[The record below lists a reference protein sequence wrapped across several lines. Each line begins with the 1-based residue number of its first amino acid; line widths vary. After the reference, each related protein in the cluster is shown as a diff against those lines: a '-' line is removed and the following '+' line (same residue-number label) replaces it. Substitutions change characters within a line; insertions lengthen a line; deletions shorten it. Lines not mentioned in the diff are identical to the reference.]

1 MILYIVERVLYI
13 VEQALYTVEQALY
26 IVEQALYTVEQAL
39 YIVEGVLYI
48 VEQALCIPTQS
59 AAICHLLRRYLSLTA
74 FNRQA
79 SKAAARYSVKLY
91 GCRDVFSVMNP
102 ALYFAK
108 KKADLNYS
116 DQPFYINCQ
125 LITNSNSYSPL

>member
-79 SKAAARYSVKLY
+79 SKAALGTVSNYTV
-91 GCRDVFSVMNP
+91 VETFSR
-102 ALYFAK
+102 LWIRHCILQK
-108 KKADLNYS
+108 KRL
-116 DQPFYINCQ
+116 
-125 LITNSNSYSPL
+125 T